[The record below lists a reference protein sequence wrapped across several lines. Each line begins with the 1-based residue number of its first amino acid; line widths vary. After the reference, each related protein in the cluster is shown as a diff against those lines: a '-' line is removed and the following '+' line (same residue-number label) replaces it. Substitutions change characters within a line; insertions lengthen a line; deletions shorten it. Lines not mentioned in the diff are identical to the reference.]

1 VSALYEGECSASRPG
16 SFTWREGQPVL
27 INGEL
32 RRPQAL
38 SGPCGEQK
46 NLCPLQAFAS
56 RFLVFVPFVA
66 QHAQSYLAFL
76 ALYTY
81 N

>member
-1 VSALYEGECSASRPG
+1 MDVSVQLHAPAALPG
-16 SFTWREGQPVL
+16 GKGNQYSF
-27 INGEL
+27 NGEL
-32 RRPQAL
+32 RRPQGL
-38 SGPCGEQK
+38 SGRFGEQK
-46 NLCPLQAFAS
+46 NPFPLQAFAS

-76 ALYTY
+76 TLYTY